1 MSIIQT
7 IRDKAAVLVFGIIA
21 ISLIGF
27 LVQDAFV
34 GGARNPFQSEAKD
47 VGKVNGSEITKSEFD
62 ERVKNTE
69 AQYQGQGYRVDES
82 MRQQIQEQIWEAL
95 INKQLIADEAKKLG
109 LGFTSKEFTHLLF
122 SEKAPEEFKRQ
133 FTDPKTG
140 TYNIEAARNAF
151 KSIQRTKDPEQ
162 LRQINEQLIDP
173 IILSQLQV
181 KLMDIYSNGVYL
193 PKWLVEKQQAESNQV
208 SDISFVGISYST
220 IADSTVK
227 ITDAAINEYIQAH
240 KNDFKQERSKSI
252 AYVLFNAA
260 PNHTDSTNLWNK
272 IETLKP
278 QFAAAT
284 DAGVFVT
291 RNGTK
296 SPFYDGYIN
305 KSRIQVP
312 AKDSI
317 LSLAPGQVYGPY
329 YDGNSIA
336 LARVIGTKVLPDSVR
351 ARHILIATMDP
362 QSGQPTMADSTAKN
376 RIDSIQQAIAKG
388 SASFETLV
396 VQYSDDQG
404 SKERFG
410 DLGYFPNGQMVKE
423 FNDFCFEG
431 KTGDKGV
438 VKTQY
443 GYHYIEIQDQKNFEQ
458 AYKIAYLS
466 KNIEA
471 SKETDDAASSAA
483 TQFASA
489 SRTAKTFDENILKEK
504 LNKRLAETV
513 REMDY
518 QIPGLGA
525 SRAFVKWV
533 FNNKAGTVSE
543 PISVGDQYVVALITG
558 EKAKG
563 LQSAATARLM
573 VEPILRNKEKAKQ
586 LAQKLGKFSSI
597 DEAAKNVAQEV
608 QQVDSIRL
616 SDNFKPGFGNEP
628 ILIGAAFNKEY
639 QSKVSAPL
647 TGNSGVY
654 AMVIK
659 NSSSL
664 PGGDA
669 SVEDQRSATMM
680 QMKQM
685 MSFGWMQALK
695 EAAKIDDFR
704 LKAGY

>member
-34 GGARNPFQSEAKD
+34 GRTHNFFESAASN
-47 VGKVNGSEITKSEFD
+47 VGEINGVDIKKEVFD
-62 ERVKNTE
+62 ERVKNAE
-69 AQYQGQGYRVDES
+69 AQYQQQGYRVDES
-82 MRQQIQEQIWEAL
+82 MRQEIQEQIWGAL
-95 INKQLIADEAKKLG
+95 VNKELVAAEAKKLG
-109 LGFTSKEFTHLLF
+109 LDFTSKEFTNLLF
-122 SEKAPEEFKRQ
+122 SEKAPQEFKQQ

-140 TYNIEAARNAF
+140 VYNIEAARNAF
-151 KSIQRTKDPEQ
+151 KTIQKSKNAEQ

-173 IILSQLQV
+173 IILSQLQT
-181 KLMDIYSNGVYL
+181 KLMNIYANGTYL
-193 PKWLVEKQQAESNQV
+193 PKWLIEKQSAENAQV
-208 SDISFVGISYST
+208 SDISFVGLSYST

-227 ITDAAINEYIQAH
+227 ISDAAINEYIQAH
-240 KNDFKQERSKSI
+240 KDNFKQERSKSI
-252 AYVLFNAA
+252 SYVLFNAA
-260 PNHTDSTNLWNK
+260 PNKTDSTNLWNK
-272 IETLKP
+272 MEAFKP
-278 QFAAAT
+278 QFAAAA

-296 SPFYDGYIN
+296 SPFFDGYIN

-317 LSLAPGQVYGPY
+317 LNLASGQVFGPY
-329 YDGNSIA
+329 YDGNAIA
-336 LARVIGTKVLPDSVR
+336 LARVIGSKVLPDSVR
-351 ARHILIATMDP
+351 ARHILIATGDP
-362 QSGQPTMADSTAKN
+362 QTGQPVLADSTAKN
-376 RIDSIQQAIAKG
+376 RIDSIRQAIASGG
-388 SASFETLV
+388 SSFETMV
-396 VQYSDDQG
+396 AQYSDDQG
-404 SKERFG
+404 SKEKFG

-438 VKTQY
+438 VKTQF

-471 SKETDDAASSAA
+471 SKETDDAASAAA

-489 SRTAKTFDENILKEK
+489 SRTAKAFDENIIKQN

-513 REMDY
+513 KEMDY

-525 SRAFVKWV
+525 SRSFVKWV
-533 FNNKAGTVSE
+533 FENKTGTVSD
-543 PISVGDQYVVALITG
+543 PLSVGDQYVVALVTG
-558 EKAKG
+558 EKEKG
-563 LQSAATARLM
+563 LQSALAARIL

-586 LAQKLGKFSSI
+586 LVQRFGKYTSI
-597 DEAAKNVAQEV
+597 DEAAKNTAQQV
-608 QQVDSIRL
+608 QQADSIRL
-616 SDNFKPGFGNEP
+616 SDNFKPAFGNEP
-628 ILIGAAFNKEY
+628 ILIGAALNKAY
-639 QSKVSAPL
+639 QSKVSSPL
-647 TGNSGVY
+647 SGNTGVY
-654 AMVIK
+654 ALVVK
-659 NSSSL
+659 NNSSV
-664 PGGDA
+664 PAETA
-669 SVEDQRSATMM
+669 SVEEQRKAAIM

-685 MSFGWMQALK
+685 MSYGWMQALK
-695 EAAKIDDFR
+695 ESAKIEDQR